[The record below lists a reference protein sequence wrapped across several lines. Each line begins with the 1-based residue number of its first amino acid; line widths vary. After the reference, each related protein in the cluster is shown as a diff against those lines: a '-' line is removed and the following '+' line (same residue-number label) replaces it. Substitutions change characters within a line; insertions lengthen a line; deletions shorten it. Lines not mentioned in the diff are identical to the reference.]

1 MCGAILFF
9 CIFAYALPAAL
20 HILLRLHCARLADDF
35 ELKKNAMII
44 HVVMWKFKENAE
56 GCGKMENAARIK
68 EMLEAL
74 YGVIPQIQSLEVG
87 LNINGRDPKAY
98 DAVLVCRFRNMED
111 LELYKSHPE
120 HKKISAFCKLVRESR
135 VAVDYEIPDK
145 KSRKSD

>member
-1 MCGAILFF
+1 
-9 CIFAYALPAAL
+9 
-20 HILLRLHCARLADDF
+20 
-35 ELKKNAMII
+35 MII

-74 YGVIPQIQSLEVG
+74 DGVIPQIQSLEVG

-135 VAVDYEIPDK
+135 VAVDYEGTFKGHSLNSIK
-145 KSRKSD
+145 LAN

>member
-9 CIFAYALPAAL
+9 CIFAYALPAAP

-35 ELKKNAMII
+35 KLKKNAMII

-56 GCGKMENAARIK
+56 GGGKMENAARIK

-87 LNINGRDPKAY
+87 LNINDRDPRAY

-120 HKKISAFCKLVRESR
+120 PNHYASWTILIIQC
-135 VAVDYEIPDK
+135 
-145 KSRKSD
+145 